1 MLDYHTFHVQ
11 KDFPRNRRLTIELD
25 MSNRFFKC
33 AGIFKMCT
41 LNVEYITC
49 SLCYRID
56 LFVDLQ
62 RLYVLEPQE
71 KR

>member
-1 MLDYHTFHVQ
+1 MTCAIGKFTAVTGELSTRESGWEMLVQ
-11 KDFPRNRRLTIELD
+11 NSVKTLN
-25 MSNRFFKC
+25 C
-33 AGIFKMCT
+33 KMCT

-49 SLCYRID
+49 SLCYCID

-62 RLYVLEPQE
+62 RLYVLEPQK